1 MLDPVSLFSWE
12 PHVDQRR
19 LRADTLV
26 VTLGSFVDAGHS
38 QRLLNAHLLDQ
49 LPNRIVGRFDA
60 DQVFDYAGRRPLIV
74 FDGDHYADYAQPG
87 IDLHLVTDRDGKD
100 FLLLTGPE
108 PSLQWERMAAAIAHV
123 IDQVGIERTILAHAI
138 PAGVPHTRRTS
149 LTRYASDPSLL
160 GDERSPLGSFA
171 MSASFSGV
179 LTLRLGQAGHQ
190 VLGTVALVPHYIA
203 DSDYPAAAAA
213 LVGGLRES
221 AGLALPN
228 EGFEFPAAALRAQLD
243 QHRADNEDFA
253 AHVSA
258 LEQTYDEAR
267 RDGTLGDSDTTPL
280 PSAEEIG
287 AQVEEFLA
295 GLQDDPPSDEAPDA
309 DDEPPAP

>member
-1 MLDPVSLFSWE
+1 MLDPISLFSWE

-19 LRADTLV
+19 LSADTLV

-38 QRLLNAHLLDQ
+38 QRLVNAQLLDQ

-87 IDLHLVTDRDGKD
+87 IDLHLVTDRDGQD

-123 IDQVGIERTILAHAI
+123 IDQVGVRRTILAHAI
-138 PAGVPHTRRTS
+138 PAGVPHTRRTP
-149 LTRYASDPSLL
+149 LTRYASDPALL

-190 VLGTVALVPHYIA
+190 VLGAVALVPHYIA
-203 DSDYPAAAAA
+203 DSDYPDAAAA
-213 LVGGLRES
+213 LIEGVREI
-221 AGLALPN
+221 GKLALPA
-228 EGFEFPAAALRAQLD
+228 EGFQLPAAALRAQLE

-253 AHVSA
+253 AHVAA
-258 LEQTYDEAR
+258 LEQAYDQAH
-267 RDGTLGDSDTTPL
+267 RDGSLTDADSVTL
-280 PSAEEIG
+280 PSADEIG
-287 AQVEEFLA
+287 AQVEEYLA
-295 GLQDDPPSDEAPDA
+295 GLQDPPPSEGS
-309 DDEPPAP
+309 PPPLT